1 MHFRSLLIS
10 FMATV
15 SWTVSGQ
22 TGTSLFDTLYQEPEV
37 EITLTY
43 PFDSLYRSQREE
55 IEARIS
61 IRTAS
66 GFLLQDEPMT
76 LNLRGK
82 FRRMKCVMPPL
93 LLNFKKG
100 TLRRLDL
107 AHQAD
112 EIKLV
117 THCLE
122 GEEGQ
127 ENLQEERLCYQLY
140 ETLTPYA
147 YRTIWVTVQY
157 QDASGLKPSITSA
170 GFLLEPDKVISARFG
185 LKELKVFNVTEDSLQ
200 FDAYAKATAFN
211 FLIGNRDWSIV
222 SSRNAKL
229 FYDSL
234 THKYIVIPYDF
245 DYANIVG
252 ATYRRENRPASMAH
266 PFDRIYEGEYF
277 ATRAGD
283 ILRQF
288 SSSRA
293 SLLGMVDTALNPMDK
308 SRRKKIKRY
317 LEEWYYHISNAPDKE
332 LQYGFVCPYSGGL

>member
-10 FMATV
+10 LLAALSLSV
-15 SWTVSGQ
+15 AGQ
-22 TGTSLFDTLYQEPEV
+22 PGSSLFDSLYQSQEID
-37 EITLTY
+37 ITLTY

-61 IRTAS
+61 IRTPS
-66 GFLLQDEPMT
+66 GYLLQDEPMT

-82 FRRMKCVMPPL
+82 FRRMKCTMPPL

-100 TLRRLDL
+100 TLRKLDL
-107 AHQAD
+107 SHQAD

-117 THCLE
+117 THCME

-140 ETLTPYA
+140 EKLTPYA

-170 GFLLEPDKVISARFG
+170 GFLLEPDKDISSRFG
-185 LKELKVFNVTEDSLQ
+185 LKEIKVFNVTEDSLHYES
-200 FDAYAKATAFN
+200 YANAVAFN

-234 THKYIVIPYDF
+234 KHQYIVIPYDF

-277 ATRAGD
+277 STRAGD
-283 ILRQF
+283 ILKQF
-288 SSSRA
+288 MPSKEPI
-293 SLLGMVDTALNPMDK
+293 LDVVETAVNPMDK
-308 SRRKKIKRY
+308 TRRKKIKRY
-317 LEEWYYHISNAPDKE
+317 LEEWYYIISKAAASE
-332 LQYGFVCPYSGGL
+332 LGYGFVCPYSGGL